1 MRLTP
6 KTGRLLVTIVVTLGL
21 YFWDPAW
28 LGRLARAVNPW
39 PGFFSPATVKG
50 VLCVAL
56 GVAAALIIYFIWV
69 GLSRRGQT
77 RSKGSD
83 SNRPPTVN

>member
-28 LGRLARAVNPW
+28 LGRLARAVNHI
-39 PGFFSPATVKG
+39 FH
-50 VLCVAL
+50 L
-56 GVAAALIIYFIWV
+56 GWIIPP
-69 GLSRRGQT
+69 
-77 RSKGSD
+77 GSD
-83 SNRPPTVN
+83 SVQRERLQPAPDGELT